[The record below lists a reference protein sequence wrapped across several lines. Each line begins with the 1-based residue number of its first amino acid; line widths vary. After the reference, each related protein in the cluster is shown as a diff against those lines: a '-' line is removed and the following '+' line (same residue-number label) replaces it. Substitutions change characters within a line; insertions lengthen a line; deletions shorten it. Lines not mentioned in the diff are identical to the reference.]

1 MRAVNPVSFLSRLGD
16 LFRRRR
22 RVVVP
27 SPTIEVTAAGFVALT
42 PGAAPI
48 AVAWEEV
55 RRAVAYKR
63 DLYTTD
69 QIVLAF
75 ELDRPDLPLLEL
87 SEESPG
93 FASLFGP
100 MEEVLGVSPSW
111 YLEIMLPAFEPT
123 PRVLYNRG
131 AASAGAGE
139 NQERTDAGS

>member
-1 MRAVNPVSFLSRLGD
+1 M
-16 LFRRRR
+16 
-22 RVVVP
+22 
-27 SPTIEVTAAGFVALT
+27 TAAGFVALT

-48 AVAWEEV
+48 EVRWEDV
-55 RRAVAYKR
+55 RRAIAYKR

-69 QIVLAF
+69 QITLAF
-75 ELDRPDLPLLEL
+75 ELDRPDLPLVEL

-123 PRVLYNRG
+123 PRLLYDRG
-131 AASAGAGE
+131 AASTGSRE
-139 NQERTDAGS
+139 DKERTDADS